1 MHDEPKSAILTWAY
15 ILGSILAPTFVF
27 LNSTMSSSVP
37 SSQLF
42 LALLALTV
50 MAVIGIVLGFCV
62 RPDSSSAG
70 LAVYGSPFVTVLI
83 YLALFGGWD
92 VLVHQTNVMSDLG
105 SLVMMAFVLI
115 FFSIPTAGMVRAT
128 LWVRER

>member
-1 MHDEPKSAILTWAY
+1 MHDEPPSALFTWAC

-70 LAVYGSPFVTVLI
+70 LAVYGSPFVTVLVW
-83 YLALFGGWD
+83 LALFGGWD
-92 VLVHQTNVMSDLG
+92 VLVDETNVLSNVG

-115 FFSIPTAGMVRAT
+115 FFSIPTAGKVRAT
-128 LWVRER
+128 HWFRER